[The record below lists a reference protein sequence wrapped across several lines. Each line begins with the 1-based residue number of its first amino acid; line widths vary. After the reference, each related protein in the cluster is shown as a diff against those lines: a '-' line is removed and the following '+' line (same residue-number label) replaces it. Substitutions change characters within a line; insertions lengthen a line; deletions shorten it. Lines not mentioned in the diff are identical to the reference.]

1 MTVVFFNGFQEN
13 SLEKNYFFNKDKTQ
27 MGDTAQECDSNTTS
41 ASSLQAV

>member
-1 MTVVFFNGFQEN
+1 MLFFSMDF
-13 SLEKNYFFNKDKTQ
+13 KKIRWKKIDFFNKDKTQ